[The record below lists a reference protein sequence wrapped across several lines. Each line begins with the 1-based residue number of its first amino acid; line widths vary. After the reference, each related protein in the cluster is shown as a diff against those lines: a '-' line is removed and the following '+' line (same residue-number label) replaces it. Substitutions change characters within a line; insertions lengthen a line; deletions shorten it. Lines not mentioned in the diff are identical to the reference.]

1 MTKELL
7 IDYIISLTHLYG
19 LVHKDKVLEI
29 YKLQNEN
36 KIDEQAVSDIM
47 KEDPQ
52 ELKDNFVEIYWD
64 YFVNDSIL
72 EFRDFDEELRQK
84 EGKPYYIPDKE
95 ELLKYKDETY
105 FEVNEQYNALKDYI
119 AENLMEGDDHKA
131 EVICSDIQGRC
142 QFGFA
147 INRIL
152 DTFNERN
159 ISFKGEEQLNEVL
172 QLIMDLANN
181 TRIWEN
187 NGHTPQEI
195 FEKYE
200 KPHLKPLPKEPFNFE
215 GREDSKVISFKTGK
229 KVGRNDPCPCGSG
242 KKYKKCCLE

>member
-29 YKLQNEN
+29 YNLQNEN
-36 KIDEQAVSDIM
+36 KINKQAVSDIM

-52 ELKDNFVEIYWD
+52 ELKDNFVEIYKD
-64 YFVNDSIL
+64 YFVNESIL
-72 EFRDFDEELRQK
+72 EFRDFDEQLRQK
-84 EGKPYYIPDKE
+84 EGKPYYVPDKE

-105 FEVNEQYNALKDYI
+105 FEVNEQYNALKDYMS
-119 AENLMEGDDHKA
+119 ENLLEGDDYKA
-131 EVICSDIQGRC
+131 EVICNDIQGGCR
-142 QFGFA
+142 FGFD
-147 INRIL
+147 INEVFNIL
-152 DTFNERN
+152 NDMNITFE
-159 ISFKGEEQLNEVL
+159 SEEQANEVL
-172 QLIMDLANN
+172 QLITDLANN

-215 GREDSKVISFKTGK
+215 GSEDSNVISFKTGK
-229 KVGRNDPCPCGSG
+229 KIGRNDPCVYCIMFLPGIA
-242 KKYKKCCLE
+242 K

>member
-29 YKLQNEN
+29 YNLQNEN
-36 KIDEQAVSDIM
+36 KVDEQAIIDIM

-52 ELKDNFVEIYWD
+52 ELKDNYIEIYKD

-72 EFRDFDEELRQK
+72 EFRDFDELLRQK

-95 ELLKYKDETY
+95 ELLKYKDDTY

-119 AENLMEGDDHKA
+119 AKNLMEGDDHKA
-131 EVICSDIQGRC
+131 EVLCDDIQGRC

-147 INRIL
+147 INEII
-152 DTFNERN
+152 DAFNERN
-159 ISFKGEEQLNEVL
+159 ISFEGEGQLNEVL
-172 QLIMDLANN
+172 QLVMDLKNN

-200 KPHLKPLPKEPFNFE
+200 KPHLKPLPEEPFNFE
-215 GREDSKVISFKTGK
+215 ESKDSNVISFKTGK
-229 KVGRNDPCPCGSG
+229 KIGRNDPCPCGSG